1 MERLPATLE
10 RLQDNGY
17 ALKDIAIL
25 VRTNQEGA
33 LVADTLLAYKEEH
46 PSDRYNYDIISDD
59 ALFVGSSPAVR
70 FLIAV
75 LRYLRNPEDQTNRK
89 LAMYAYQVL
98 TGKFGESE
106 ADESVFQNLQSISRQ
121 SLYEVTEG
129 LFRNFSA
136 YFPETEQ
143 VFVQAF
149 LDMVSEYA
157 QKESAD
163 LNRFLRWWDETG
175 YRKTIATPDGQN
187 AIRILTVHKSK
198 GLGFKVVIIPFGDWE
213 IDHKPTKPVI
223 LWCHPEKKPFDRLH
237 LVPVRYGQILS
248 STIFAKDYFKE
259 RLHAFIDN
267 LNTLYVAFTRSKE
280 ELIVFSPRP
289 RKINKEGK
297 VEKITSIADLLWV
310 GVETEIEDDTFER
323 GEWWRTA
330 SGRTA
335 EDTLEEIPM
344 SRLYSV
350 SPDDRLQLRLHGK
363 GFFFDNARRKHG
375 TLMHEVLSRIRT
387 PKDIPASV
395 ESYRLAGVINREEA
409 AELISRLEELLQAEE
424 VKAWYDG
431 SARVLNEVDILFG
444 KGLSKRPD
452 RVMIKDN
459 KVIVVDYKFGERQD
473 KRHPNQVRNYLQ
485 LIRKMGF
492 ERVDGYLWYVELGKI
507 EAVNK

>member
-1 MERLPATLE
+1 
-10 RLQDNGY
+10 
-17 ALKDIAIL
+17 
-25 VRTNQEGA
+25 
-33 LVADTLLAYKEEH
+33 
-46 PSDRYNYDIISDD
+46 
-59 ALFVGSSPAVR
+59 
-70 FLIAV
+70 
-75 LRYLRNPEDQTNRK
+75 
-89 LAMYAYQVL
+89 MYAYQVL